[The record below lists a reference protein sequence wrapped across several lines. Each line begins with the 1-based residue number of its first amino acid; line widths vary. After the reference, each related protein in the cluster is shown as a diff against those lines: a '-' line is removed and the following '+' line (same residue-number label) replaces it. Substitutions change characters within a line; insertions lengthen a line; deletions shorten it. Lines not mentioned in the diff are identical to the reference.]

1 MRNAEYENT
10 FGLQLNSGVNHGY
23 RLRWI
28 SRFLRRE
35 LTRYPAWR
43 GRGEGFN
50 HSATRTVLYIRSVP
64 WYWVINPSCER
75 KLSSTLPL
83 PLQKTPFDGVDF
95 EEGPLTVPSL
105 WKSHQLVTIARTTC
119 KETCPSLY
127 KGRKLGC
134 RMHARGCGVDWT
146 SSMRSPPRGTIN
158 NGDRSVGIISN
169 LCYVLMCPFPLV
181 RNFHLS
187 VIPLR
192 QDETCLRANGGRT
205 VTGVACSCRK
215 VSSIFARMRFVPRQ
229 ISLYKVANRTIF
241 FSGTTIYVTFYLYS
255 IICWSFFILLNS
267 IVICVSMFST
277 LSSNSTE

>member
-1 MRNAEYENT
+1 MQQGPCFT
-10 FGLQLNSGVNHGY
+10 FVLFRDIGLLIRPASGSWAVSP
-23 RLRWI
+23 LSP
-28 SRFLRRE
+28 SRKH
-35 LTRYPAWR
+35 
-43 GRGEGFN
+43 
-50 HSATRTVLYIRSVP
+50 HSMGWT
-64 WYWVINPSCER
+64 
-75 KLSSTLPL
+75 
-83 PLQKTPFDGVDF
+83 F

-192 QDETCLRANGGRT
+192 QDETCLRASGGRT